1 MKCFTISKDTFSP
14 GIAPARHD
22 CIVST
27 GSEPVENAVVRMVP
41 VLPYAQE
48 SLQAKAQLS
57 LSFVLESADD
67 TEPGCVVSLNPRE
80 WNVCLAVNPVV
91 LLDPCGPQGHAL
103 VLLPPSGS
111 NLLVSMDNPNN
122 TLCTDELG
130 RPVIRSTSRAMLMLA
145 ALGVQLDAT
154 GASAAPRSQQGKA
167 SPKGK
172 PAGRRRIPRAEPEAA
187 KALARTSSTAS

>member
-1 MKCFTISKDTFSP
+1 MKCFTISKDTLSA
-14 GIAPARHD
+14 GIDPARHD
-22 CIVST
+22 CIVAT
-27 GSEPVENAVVRMVP
+27 GTQPVENAVVRMVP

-67 TEPGCVVSLNPRE
+67 IEPGCVVSLNPRE

-91 LLDPCGPQGHAL
+91 LLDPCGPHGHAL

-111 NLLVSMDNPNN
+111 NLLVSVEDPSNV
-122 TLCTDELG
+122 LCTDELG
-130 RPVIRSTSRAMLMLA
+130 RPVIRTTSRAMLMLA

-154 GASAAPRSQQGKA
+154 AASAAPRSRQGKA
-167 SPKGK
+167 APKGRQ
-172 PAGRRRIPRAEPEAA
+172 AGRQPIPKAEPEAA
-187 KALARTSSTAS
+187 AALSRTSRTAS